1 MHAEVAEICLTVE
14 GARDERTGGAGHDV
28 RLTLHTQSPMWT
40 DLLGLG
46 QGEPKPTHD
55 PIQNRSQTD
64 RESDL
69 RYMVEASPDGF
80 HHAILALAFG
90 SCAMTHDSLLLKL
103 WHAFSSRP
111 ADSSDGDASAM
122 RGWTSREVLV
132 LLFGCLGY
140 AEKQDVCATFEDK
153 DTPEASEL
161 AEPLEGAICLWEER
175 STRWVRHADLLIF
188 CTKHTSSLMHLIC
201 SACLWTSSMPLQQS

>member
-55 PIQNRSQTD
+55 
-64 RESDL
+64 
-69 RYMVEASPDGF
+69 GF

-103 WHAFSSRP
+103 WHAFSGRP

-122 RGWTSREVLV
+122 RGWTSREVLG

-175 STRWVRHADLLIF
+175 STRWVRYR
-188 CTKHTSSLMHLIC
+188 
-201 SACLWTSSMPLQQS
+201 